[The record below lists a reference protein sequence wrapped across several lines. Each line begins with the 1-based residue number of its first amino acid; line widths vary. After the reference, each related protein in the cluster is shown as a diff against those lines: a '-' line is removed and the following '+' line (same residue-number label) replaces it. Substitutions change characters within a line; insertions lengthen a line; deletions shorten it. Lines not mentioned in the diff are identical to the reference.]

1 MRILLTGRNGQVGWE
16 LQHALSPIGEVVA
29 LDRQQL
35 DLASAD
41 SISKA
46 VREAR
51 PDVIV
56 NAAAYTA
63 VDRAESEPDLAM
75 AVNGVAPGILAS
87 EARRL
92 GALLVHYSTD
102 YVFNGSKD
110 RPYVEDDEVNPLN
123 EYGRS
128 KLAGEEAIR
137 AAGVRHYIF
146 RTSWVYAARGNNFVH
161 TILRLARERT
171 ELRIVDDQ
179 VGAPTWARGIAEM
192 TAQALAA
199 GGANTDRAQESSG
212 LYHLTAAGA
221 VSWFGFAQAI
231 LAAAKSR
238 FPAMNAPRLIPI
250 PSSEYPLPARRPAN
264 SRLDNSRLSAAFGL
278 TPRSWDAMLKLCI
291 QEMAA
296 GSGESDTGSQKRP
309 L

>member
-1 MRILLTGRNGQVGWE
+1 MRILLTGKNGQLGWE
-16 LQHALSPIGEVVA
+16 LQHALSPIGEIVA
-29 LDRQQL
+29 LDRRQL
-35 DLASAD
+35 DLTSAG
-41 SISKA
+41 SITKA
-46 VREAR
+46 VREAK

-92 GALLVHYSTD
+92 GAFLVHYSTD
-102 YVFNGSKD
+102 YVFNGAKD
-110 RPYVEDDEVNPLN
+110 GPYVEEDEVCPLN

-137 AAGVRHYIF
+137 GAGVFHYIF

-171 ELRIVDDQ
+171 ELKIVDDQ

-199 GGANTDRAQESSG
+199 GGANLDRARERSG

-238 FPAMNAPRLIPI
+238 FPAMNMPKLSPI
-250 PSSEYPLPARRPAN
+250 PSSDYPLPARRPAN
-264 SRLDNSRLSAAFGL
+264 SRLDNSRLSATFGL
-278 TPRSWDAMLKLCI
+278 TPRSWDDMLKLCM
-291 QEMAA
+291 QEITLDRSSES
-296 GSGESDTGSQKRP
+296 SGRAPK
-309 L
+309 